1 MLLEGGDALLPEE
14 ISGTVASLGLARPL
28 VFLNACQIG
37 RGAMSLTGAGGFAQR
52 FLEAGAGAFIG
63 TYWSVYDQPAIDF
76 AKAVYNRLL
85 AGTPIARAVKD
96 ARNQIQSSGD
106 ATWLAYTAFADPLSA
121 VQT

>member
-1 MLLEGGDALLPEE
+1 
-14 ISGTVASLGLARPL
+14 
-28 VFLNACQIG
+28 
-37 RGAMSLTGAGGFAQR
+37 MSLTGAGGFAQR

-76 AKAVYNRLL
+76 AKATYNRLL
-85 AGTPIARAVKD
+85 AGTPIARAVKE

-106 ATWLAYTAFADPLSA
+106 ATWLAYTVFADPLSA